1 MNVQTSGTTVFL
13 AILPQVERHALFA
26 FRNVKDPGRFDD
38 SVQETLALCWLWACR
53 LWEKG
58 RDAREFPTTLASFA
72 TRHVRSGRSFVG
84 KNHVTK
90 DALSPVAQAMQGF
103 LVKAL
108 PSIEAQTGS
117 PWQAALM
124 DNTQSPPDEQAAFRI
139 DFPAFLESLT
149 DRDRR
154 VAEDMM
160 SGDTTRD
167 LAARHRV
174 SPARI
179 SQLRREFKDDWE
191 AFTAD
196 RM

>member
-1 MNVQTSGTTVFL
+1 
-13 AILPQVERHALFA
+13 
-26 FRNVKDPGRFDD
+26 
-38 SVQETLALCWLWACR
+38 
-53 LWEKG
+53 
-58 RDAREFPTTLASFA
+58 
-72 TRHVRSGRSFVG
+72 
-84 KNHVTK
+84 
-90 DALSPVAQAMQGF
+90 
-103 LVKAL
+103 
-108 PSIEAQTGS
+108 
-117 PWQAALM
+117 M

-160 SGDTTRD
+160 SGDTTLD